1 MQAKFTIL
9 VETFQR
15 KRYKSQL
22 KEIIMVKNR
31 KNGRDNVKV
40 VPELGANAKG
50 KQQGGIPVEMTDPFT
65 SQEVDV
71 RGTKR
76 MRPDKKPVKATWY

>member
-22 KEIIMVKNR
+22 KEIIMVKKT

-50 KQQGGIPVEMTDPFT
+50 EQQGGIPVEMTYPFT

-71 RGTKR
+71 RGTNR

>member
-1 MQAKFTIL
+1 
-9 VETFQR
+9 
-15 KRYKSQL
+15 
-22 KEIIMVKNR
+22 MVKNK

-50 KQQGGIPVEMTDPFT
+50 EQQGGIPVEMTDPNT

-71 RGTKR
+71 KGTRR
-76 MRPDKKPVKATWY
+76 MRPDKRPVKATWY

>member
-1 MQAKFTIL
+1 MQVKDTIS
-9 VETFQR
+9 VEILR
-15 KRYKSQL
+15 KINYNII
-22 KEIIMVKNR
+22 KEKTMVKNR

-40 VPELGANAKG
+40 VPELGANSKG
-50 KQQGGIPVEMTDPFT
+50 EQQGGIPVEMTDPYT
-65 SQEVDV
+65 SQVVDV